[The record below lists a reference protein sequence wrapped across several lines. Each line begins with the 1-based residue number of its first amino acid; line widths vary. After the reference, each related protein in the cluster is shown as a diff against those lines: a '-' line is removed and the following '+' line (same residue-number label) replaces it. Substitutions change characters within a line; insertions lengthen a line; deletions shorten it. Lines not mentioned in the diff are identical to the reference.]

1 MALLKAVRYLAVL
14 LVIYYS
20 VEDHSYRESLN
31 LFFEGLMGTKAS
43 EIHAREKRQA
53 PLSSTDYVIEIVINT
68 SHLAL
73 LEKVLSELPSGINLI
88 NNTSVITSVNI
99 TTVCSPNLSTYQ
111 CRCVE
116 NYAWSYNTCIALNA
130 CDAIINNTC
139 GCINSLPPDG
149 QYCELNT
156 SQKDVTQCSPPTVT
170 PTTPNTT
177 TRNVTTSNTT
187 QATPTTQEMTTPNAT
202 TQNKTTSNTTQAT
215 QLVDFDLVLD
225 LRVPVSS
232 VPSHF
237 INIFRQTLS
246 ALTFPLFTGSLNI
259 TDITFTTGC
268 YPNSTGGLQCQ
279 CENKFAWQCSMC
291 NSYGA
296 CSNASSQ
303 TCQCINGFPDGEFCE
318 PITNV
323 TQCSPPTG
331 MVLLCFAWISSTQ
344 SVVVEDTCC
353 KKREHSSKWIV
364 MQIFFFTVTPT
375 TPNTTTRNVT
385 TSNTTQA
392 TPTTQEMTTPNAT
405 TQNKTTS
412 NTTQATQLVDFDLVL
427 DLRVPVSSV
436 PSHFI
441 NIFRQTLSALT
452 FPLFTG
458 SLNIAD
464 ITFTTGCYPNSTGG
478 LQCQCENKFAWQCS
492 MCNSYGACSNASS
505 QTCECINGLPDGKFC
520 EPITNVT
527 QCSPPTVTTTTPNTT
542 TRNVTTSNTTQATPT
557 TQEMTTPNATTQ
569 NKTTSNTTQATP
581 TTSMLNNTT
590 HMATPST
597 PITANT
603 TSTTQKITTSNTT
616 AAVSNFFTMAIPFED
631 SYNDPSSSIYQ
642 DSMNAIKTQSAKFF
656 SAFNVQLKFR

>member
-156 SQKDVTQCSPPTVT
+156 SQKDVTQCSPPT
-170 PTTPNTT
+170 
-177 TRNVTTSNTT
+177 
-187 QATPTTQEMTTPNAT
+187 
-202 TQNKTTSNTTQAT
+202 
-215 QLVDFDLVLD
+215 
-225 LRVPVSS
+225 
-232 VPSHF
+232 
-237 INIFRQTLS
+237 
-246 ALTFPLFTGSLNI
+246 
-259 TDITFTTGC
+259 DITFTTGC

-323 TQCSPPTG
+323 TQCSPPT
-331 MVLLCFAWISSTQ
+331 
-344 SVVVEDTCC
+344 
-353 KKREHSSKWIV
+353 
-364 MQIFFFTVTPT
+364 
-375 TPNTTTRNVT
+375 
-385 TSNTTQA
+385 
-392 TPTTQEMTTPNAT
+392 
-405 TQNKTTS
+405 
-412 NTTQATQLVDFDLVL
+412 
-427 DLRVPVSSV
+427 
-436 PSHFI
+436 
-441 NIFRQTLSALT
+441 
-452 FPLFTG
+452 
-458 SLNIAD
+458 AD

-527 QCSPPTVTTTTPNTT
+527 QCSPPT
-542 TRNVTTSNTTQATPT
+542 
-557 TQEMTTPNATTQ
+557 
-569 NKTTSNTTQATP
+569 
-581 TTSMLNNTT
+581 
-590 HMATPST
+590 
-597 PITANT
+597 
-603 TSTTQKITTSNTT
+603 